1 MPVIARKFVANAK
14 ILERNSIVN
23 FLRIGHFHFRPF
35 HPMKKKC
42 PNCGLVSFASVE
54 VCGRCGSDL
63 HAIEGFSPPVRSD
76 PTSMNR
82 VFLRRVL
89 ICLFAIVF
97 TVGGFYISL
106 VGSASPLSF
115 DQKQTVNRAIRVLDR
130 AGFSSEVRLL
140 DYFTAYRSTDN
151 WLNASV
157 EKENAY
163 AATNF
168 PFEIMTIYPEF
179 FDTPIDDVER
189 AAILLHEAQHL
200 KGANEHDA
208 YRFVWKNRDKIGWT
222 REAYGD
228 SIVWRNVR
236 KQTREAVP
244 ELFNCD
250 EKEFADCTE

>member
-1 MPVIARKFVANAK
+1 
-14 ILERNSIVN
+14 
-23 FLRIGHFHFRPF
+23 
-35 HPMKKKC
+35 
-42 PNCGLVSFASVE
+42 
-54 VCGRCGSDL
+54 
-63 HAIEGFSPPVRSD
+63 
-76 PTSMNR
+76 MNR
-82 VFLRRVL
+82 IFLKRVL
-89 ICLFAIVF
+89 ICTFAIAF

-106 VGSASPLSF
+106 VGSASGLSF
-115 DQKQTVNRAIRVLDR
+115 EQKQTVSRAVRVLER
-130 AGFSSEVRLL
+130 SGFDGEVMLL
-140 DYFTAYRSTDN
+140 DYLTAYRSSDN

-179 FDTPIDDVER
+179 FDTPVDDVEH
-189 AAILLHEAQHL
+189 AAILLHEAQHM

-222 REAYGD
+222 REAYGN

-244 ELFNCD
+244 ELFMCE

>member
-1 MPVIARKFVANAK
+1 
-14 ILERNSIVN
+14 
-23 FLRIGHFHFRPF
+23 
-35 HPMKKKC
+35 MKKRC

-54 VCGRCGSDL
+54 ICGRCGAGL
-63 HAIEGFSPPVRSD
+63 REVGIFGPQMRVKPQ
-76 PTSMNR
+76 SMNR
-82 VFLRRVL
+82 VFLRRVF
-89 ICLFAIVF
+89 IFVSAILF
-97 TVGGFYISL
+97 TVGGFYVSL
-106 VGSASPLSF
+106 IGSASGLSLE
-115 DQKQTVNRAIRVLDR
+115 QKQTVNRAVRVLDR
-130 AGFSSEVRLL
+130 AGFSTEVRLL
-140 DYFTAYRSTDN
+140 DHFTAYRSTDN

-179 FDTPIDDVER
+179 FNMPVDDVER

-222 REAYGD
+222 RGAYGN
-228 SIVWRNVR
+228 SIVWRDVR
-236 KQTREAVP
+236 KQTRETVP
-244 ELFNCD
+244 ELFMCE